1 VWNATA
7 PRFVPGEA
15 RGIDRAEAMEQ
26 LAISEGDLTAARA
39 GSGRDLVILHS
50 LLTDRAAFDAVLPRL
65 AARFRVTL
73 PNLPGFHGS
82 KPVDGGIAGYVGWIA
97 RALDA
102 FDIGADPIL
111 MGNGFGGTLALAFAL
126 AHGDR
131 VGRLVLCDVAPGF
144 PDAGRQAFRIMAATA
159 AEGGMGAIAE
169 IAAKRVFH
177 TVHLGKYPQAIE
189 ERREVLEKVDP
200 VGFRAACMALVE
212 VDLVADL
219 SSLAVP
225 TLVICGEL
233 DQATPPELN
242 RLIATKVVGERYI
255 ELPHCGHCPPLE
267 QPEAFLAAAEEFL
280 AGLDS

>member
-1 VWNATA
+1 
-7 PRFVPGEA
+7 
-15 RGIDRAEAMEQ
+15 MEQ
-26 LAISEGDLTAARA
+26 LAVADGDLTAVRD

-65 AARFRVTL
+65 SARFRVTL

-82 KPVDGGIAGYVGWIA
+82 KPVDGTLAAYTGWVA
-97 RALDA
+97 RVLDA
-102 FDIGADPIL
+102 LEIGADPIL

-131 VGRLVLCDVAPGF
+131 VGKLVLCDAAPGF
-144 PDAGRQAFRIMAATA
+144 PEAGKQAFRIMAATA

-177 TVHLGKYPQAIE
+177 TVYLGKYPEAVA
-189 ERREVLEKVDP
+189 ERRAVLEKIDP
-200 VGFRAACMALVE
+200 AGFRAACMALVE
-212 VDLVADL
+212 ADLVADL
-219 SSLAVP
+219 ATLAVP

-242 RLIATKVVGERYI
+242 RLIAAKVAGARYI
-255 ELPHCGHCPPLE
+255 ELPRCGHCPPLE
-267 QPEAFLAAAEEFL
+267 QPEAFLGAIGEFL
-280 AGLDS
+280 QAA

>member
-1 VWNATA
+1 
-7 PRFVPGEA
+7 
-15 RGIDRAEAMEQ
+15 MEQ
-26 LAISEGDLTAARA
+26 LTVPEGDLTAVRA

-65 AARFRVTL
+65 SARFRVTV

-82 KPVDGGIAGYVGWIA
+82 KPVDGGLAGYIGWVK
-97 RALDA
+97 RVLDA
-102 FDIGADPIL
+102 FEIGDEPIL

-126 AHGDR
+126 VHGDR
-131 VGRLVLCDVAPGF
+131 IGRLVLCDVAPGF
-144 PDAGRQAFRIMAATA
+144 PEAGKQAFRIMAATA

-177 TVHLGKYPQAIE
+177 TVYLGKYPEAIE
-189 ERREVLEKVDP
+189 ERRAVLQKIDP
-200 VGFRAACMALVE
+200 AGFRAACMALVE
-212 VDLVADL
+212 ADLVSDL
-219 SSLAVP
+219 ISVAVP

-242 RLIATKVVGERYI
+242 RLIAAKVPGARYV

-267 QPEAFLAAAEEFL
+267 QPEAFLAAIEEFL
-280 AGLDS
+280 PGLDA